1 MSINEITDKIN
12 EMASGWEQLKVQTD
26 AKLSQIE
33 RKGAA
38 DPVTLS
44 QIEKLNNNID
54 KLQAT
59 VHRPMSETKSSNSVG
74 NNEYKKAFCNYL
86 RKGTDYGLSNLE
98 VKYLSAGKDTDGGY
112 LVTPQ
117 MSDEIIK
124 SVVDISPM
132 RQICKVTMISGDAL
146 EVIEDTEEAF
156 AGWTSETEGRSET
169 ATPQIGK
176 RVIPVHE
183 LYAQPKATQK
193 LVDDASIDIEKWL
206 SEKVVDVFSRKEN
219 AAFISGDGEGKPR
232 GILSYEAG
240 KEWGKIEQVLSGE
253 NGSITAEGIINLYY
267 SLKEIYAVKGKFL
280 MSRAAV
286 QAVRMLKDTTNGKYL
301 WQPSLTA
308 GTPDTLLGA
317 EVLQSADMPNVSNG
331 ALAIAFGD
339 FSSAYQIVDRQ
350 GIRVLRDPFTEKPFV
365 KFYTT
370 KRVGG
375 DIVNFEALKLLKLSA

>member
-1 MSINEITDKIN
+1 MSMTEITDKIN
-12 EMASGWEQLKVQTD
+12 QIASGWEQFKAVND
-26 AKLSQIE
+26 RKEKEIE
-33 RKGAA
+33 RKGSA
-38 DPVTLS
+38 DPLTIN

-54 KLQAT
+54 RLQAT
-59 VHRPMSETKSSNSVG
+59 IHRPMSEVKSTDSLEDK
-74 NNEYKKAFCNYL
+74 EYKNAFCNYL
-86 RKGTDYGLSNLE
+86 RKGNDYGLSNLE
-98 VKYLSAGKDTDGGY
+98 LKYLSAGKDSDGGY

-117 MSDEIIK
+117 MSDEIVK
-124 SVVDISPM
+124 SVVATSPM
-132 RQICKVTMISGDAL
+132 RQICKVTEISGDAL

-156 AGWTSETEGRSET
+156 AGWTLETEARSET

-193 LVDDASIDIEKWL
+193 LVDDASIDVEQWL
-206 SEKVVDVFSRKEN
+206 SEKIVDVFSRKEN
-219 AAFISGDGEGKPR
+219 AAFITGDGEGKPR

-240 KEWGKIEQVLSGE
+240 KDWGKLEQILSGE
-253 NGSITAEGIINLYY
+253 NANITADGIINLYY
-267 SLKEIYAVKGKFL
+267 SLKEIYAVKSKFL

-301 WQPSLTA
+301 WQPGLSS
-308 GTPDTLLGA
+308 GTSDTLLGA
-317 EVLQSADMPNVSNG
+317 EVLQSADMPNVTNG

-375 DIVNFEALKLLKLSA
+375 DVVNFEALKLMKLSA

>member
-1 MSINEITDKIN
+1 MSMTEITDKIN
-12 EMASGWEQLKVQTD
+12 QIASGWEQFKAVND
-26 AKLSQIE
+26 RKENEIE
-33 RKGAA
+33 RKGSA
-38 DPVTLS
+38 DPLTIN

-54 KLQAT
+54 RLQAT
-59 VHRPMSETKSSNSVG
+59 IHRPMSEVKSTDSLENK
-74 NNEYKKAFCNYL
+74 EYKNAFCNYL
-86 RKGTDYGLSNLE
+86 RKGNDYGLSNLE
-98 VKYLSAGKDTDGGY
+98 LKYLSAGKDSDGGY

-117 MSDEIIK
+117 MSDEIVK
-124 SVVDISPM
+124 SVVATSPM
-132 RQICKVTMISGDAL
+132 RQICKVTEISGDAL

-156 AGWTSETEGRSET
+156 AGWTSETEARTET

-193 LVDDASIDIEKWL
+193 LVDDASIDIEQWL
-206 SEKVVDVFSRKEN
+206 SEKIVDVFSRKEN
-219 AAFISGDGEGKPR
+219 AAFITGDGEGKPR

-240 KEWGKIEQVLSGE
+240 KDWGKLEQILSGE
-253 NGSITAEGIINLYY
+253 NANITADGIINLYY
-267 SLKEIYAVKGKFL
+267 SLKEIYAVKSKFL

-301 WQPSLTA
+301 WQPGLSS
-308 GTPDTLLGA
+308 GTSDTLLGA

-375 DIVNFEALKLLKLSA
+375 DVVNFEALKLMKLSA